1 MISTEIAKPARD
13 QRLIFVKHKMRPSMK
28 LVIAKISPDGIKS
41 KIKLSIMT
49 VAIVAGIAI
58 SQAATAQRNF
68 HKSKVVHNKIK
79 YKVQVHKSDKVC
91 DILNKK
97 RNYVAK
103 GSFFASNRK
112 SKNKPMAEVDSPG
125 ARKEVVSLN

>member
-1 MISTEIAKPARD
+1 MIFTI
-13 QRLIFVKHKMRPSMK
+13 
-28 LVIAKISPDGIKS
+28 VIG
-41 KIKLSIMT
+41 
-49 VAIVAGIAI
+49 VAI
-58 SQAATAQRNF
+58 SQAANAQRNF

-79 YKVQVHKSDKVC
+79 YKIQVHKSDKVC

-97 RNYVAK
+97 RNYVPK